1 MTREEKLERG
11 PIVRT
16 MLAMGIPTFIAQ
28 LINLLYNIVDRI
40 YIGHIPECGAQALT
54 GVGVCFPIITFVSA
68 FTSLMGMGG
77 APLAGIELG
86 KKEREKAEKILG
98 NSASSLVILSVILM
112 VVFQIIK
119 KPFLFMFG
127 ASEATYVYA
136 GPYLTIYLTGTI
148 FAMLSIGLNAYI
160 TTQGASVTAMLS
172 VIIGAVVN
180 MILDPIFI
188 FGLNLGVQGAAI
200 ATVISQAISAIW
212 VLAFLFGKKATLRLR
227 VKYMIPDIKIIGKI
241 CSLGI
246 SPFIMG
252 ATESLISVIFNSGA
266 QKFGGD
272 LYVGSITILQSVMQ
286 IVSIPLNG
294 FASGVVP
301 IISYNYG
308 AKNMQRVKKTA
319 LTLIGITFS
328 VSAVLTL
335 IAMFIPESMASL
347 FTTDKELVR
356 LCGKVMPVFMS
367 GMLIFGLQSG
377 SQNSFMALGKAKQ
390 SLFFALLRK
399 VILLS
404 PLAIILPRV
413 MDSVMGIYYAE
424 PISDVTSAL
433 CCFTVFIITL
443 KKEMKEK

>member
-1 MTREEKLERG
+1 
-11 PIVRT
+11 
-16 MLAMGIPTFIAQ
+16 
-28 LINLLYNIVDRI
+28 
-40 YIGHIPECGAQALT
+40 
-54 GVGVCFPIITFVSA
+54 
-68 FTSLMGMGG
+68 
-77 APLAGIELG
+77 
-86 KKEREKAEKILG
+86 
-98 NSASSLVILSVILM
+98 M

-347 FTTDKELVR
+347 FK
-356 LCGKVMPVFMS
+356 
-367 GMLIFGLQSG
+367 
-377 SQNSFMALGKAKQ
+377 
-390 SLFFALLRK
+390 
-399 VILLS
+399 
-404 PLAIILPRV
+404 
-413 MDSVMGIYYAE
+413 
-424 PISDVTSAL
+424 
-433 CCFTVFIITL
+433 
-443 KKEMKEK
+443 

>member
-28 LINLLYNIVDRI
+28 FINLLYNIVDRI

-433 CCFTVFIITL
+433 
-443 KKEMKEK
+443 